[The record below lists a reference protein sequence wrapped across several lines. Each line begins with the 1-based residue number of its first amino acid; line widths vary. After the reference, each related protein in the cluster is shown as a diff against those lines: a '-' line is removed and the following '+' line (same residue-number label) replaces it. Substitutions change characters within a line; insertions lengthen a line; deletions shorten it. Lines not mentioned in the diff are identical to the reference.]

1 RRGPAHRK
9 PRRDPGSLDAE
20 VSKISGS
27 EDFVTVL
34 LAQITGGNLALVNA
48 GHPDPVLLRD
58 DTVRMLPV
66 TIRQP
71 PLGLGA
77 GDVDITRVVLQ
88 AGDRLLLYT
97 DGLTE
102 ARNPS
107 TGEFLPLLPTAR
119 AAFTNVSLD
128 TSLTALV
135 HALRKWTSSSLND
148 DVAILAAE
156 VTDRRQN

>member
-1 RRGPAHRK
+1 
-9 PRRDPGSLDAE
+9 
-20 VSKISGS
+20 
-27 EDFVTVL
+27 
-34 LAQITGGNLALVNA
+34 
-48 GHPDPVLLRD
+48 
-58 DTVRMLPV
+58 MLPV